1 MKILNRLLL
10 ITFLL
15 CTSLLVLI
23 VVSLT
28 NEIGDISMNKKT
40 DNSDFQTKGIT
51 YQYYQANTK
60 YKGERKAIRDILM
73 VENLKLA
80 SVKNGWLVIRFLIN
94 YEGSTDRFRFFCIDE
109 KYRDIKLSNQEE
121 ENLLKIV
128 RLLRNW
134 EVGKVDEKKVDSY
147 YQITFKVENGKV
159 IDIF

>member
-1 MKILNRLLL
+1 MKILNRLLFV
-10 ITFLL
+10 TFLL

-28 NEIGDISMNKKT
+28 NQIGDISMNKKI

-60 YKGERKAIRDILM
+60 YKGERKAIRDILL
-73 VENLKLA
+73 VKNPKLA
-80 SVKNGWLVIRFLIN
+80 SVKNGWLVIRFLVN
-94 YEGSTDRFRFFCIDE
+94 QEGLTDRFRFFCIDE
-109 KYRDIKLSNQEE
+109 KYRDINLSNQEE
-121 ENLLKIV
+121 EELLKNI
-128 RLLRNW
+128 RSLRNW
-134 EVGKVDEKKVDSY
+134 EVGKVNGEKVDSY